1 MKKSI
6 LFILFSVLFLIALP
20 NHSDAAAKQTKIIL
34 DGEECVLPENAEVV
48 NLNNNVMIPI
58 RVVAE
63 NLKFKVDWQQKTQNV
78 KIQQNAKVIS
88 LAVGKKEA
96 LVDNEQ
102 KTLSF
107 APQNIKNTVVVPIR
121 FVSEEMGLKVGWNN
135 VDKIVTLDRIN
146 SDSDSPP
153 AAGEE
158 SESELHHVND
168 IQFAN
173 NQLVVSLDQEVT
185 PVISQL
191 TSPDRIVVDLPHTA
205 FGGSLAESLGS
216 KSVGKLDLSGVPNV
230 TEVRY
235 SLFNQDP
242 AQIRIVIE
250 LNQISNVQY
259 TSEWIEGQLIV
270 DLNMNGDLITTNPDA
285 VLPHSGAKLVVIDPG
300 HGGSDPGTS
309 GYSNQVEKD
318 FTLALSL
325 KVQALL
331 LEEPEIKVVM
341 TRETD
346 VYPTRTERVQL
357 ANTGKADV
365 FVSIHGNSVKDSPK
379 TTGTETFYYQ
389 RSSSKSLAEV
399 IHRHLIEAI
408 GLKDR
413 GVKNGDLQVIR
424 ETTMPA
430 VLLEIGFLS
439 NPEEEAALL
448 SDSFQ
453 DKAAQAIVDGIKEY
467 LGK

>member
-6 LFILFSVLFLIALP
+6 LFILFSVFFLIALP

-102 KTLSF
+102 KTLNL

-135 VDKIVTLDRIN
+135 ADKIVTLDSVNTQPI
-146 SDSDSPP
+146 PP
-153 AAGEE
+153 ATGEE
-158 SESELHHVND
+158 SESELHHVNE
-168 IQFAN
+168 INFIN
-173 NQLVVSLDQEVT
+173 NQLVLSLDQEVT

-205 FGGSLAESLGS
+205 FGGPLAESLGS

-259 TSEWIEGQLIV
+259 TSDWIEGQLIV

-285 VLPHSGAKLVVIDPG
+285 VLPHSGTKLVVIDPG

-331 LEEPEIKVVM
+331 LEEPGIKVVM

-365 FVSIHGNSVKDSPK
+365 FVSIHGNSVKDSPQTK
-379 TTGTETFYYQ
+379 GTETFYYQ